1 MPNARTPRIVLVAAL
16 AVLVILAAEGLFAQA
31 PAPQAQA
38 PAATTQAAGEKPAL
52 NWQMSRSG
60 DINRILPLRDRARLQ
75 NEILE
80 WRLDNILP
88 AIMRRE
94 GVEMWLVV
102 NFEYDEDPVYM
113 SLVAQPMFSA
123 RRLSILLFH
132 DSKEGFRKLTA
143 NWHGTST
150 SGPMYTNIFT
160 DRSKGANH
168 QFTVVADYIRQHDPK
183 TIGINYAPHFDYHD
197 EFAHGNGLSAF
208 HKAKLEQALDKKYV
222 DRLVSA
228 EKVAMGW
235 YETRSPR
242 ELSLY
247 RHLAGIGHDLIAEFF
262 SNRAITPDV
271 TTADDVEWW
280 VRQRITALGLDTWF
294 HPSIDIKRSP
304 ADRKRYGERDTVIRR
319 GDLLHCDVGISYLG
333 LTTDMQHNA
342 YVLRLGETE
351 APAGLRELLR
361 KGNRLQ
367 EIHLSEMREGRTGN
381 DILRAILQRGRAE
394 GLRPTVYT
402 HPIGPYGHGSG
413 TMIGMPDKQESVPG
427 TGEHP
432 LCADTVYSIEFSVAA
447 DVPEWGGV
455 EVSTGFED
463 EAVFTGGAARWV
475 DGYPRTFYLIR

>member
-1 MPNARTPRIVLVAAL
+1 MLNALTPRVVVL
-16 AVLVILAAEGLFAQA
+16 AVLIALLPLASAGPLAG
-31 PAPQAQA
+31 APQPATQA
-38 PAATTQAAGEKPAL
+38 PAAHAAGEMPAL
-52 NWQMSRSG
+52 NWQMSRTG

-94 GVEMWLVV
+94 GLEMWLVV
-102 NFEYDEDPVYM
+102 NFEYDEDPVYL

-168 QFTVVADYIRQHDPK
+168 QFTVAADYIRKHDPK

-208 HKAKLEQALDKKYV
+208 HKAKLEQALDRKYV

-228 EKVAMGW
+228 EKVAIGW

-280 VRQRITALGLDTWF
+280 IRQRITALGLDTWF

-304 ADRKRYGERDTVIRR
+304 EDRKRYGERDTVIRR

-367 EIHLSEMREGRTGN
+367 EIHLSEMRGGRAGN
-381 DILRAILQRGRAE
+381 EILRAILQRGRAE

-413 TMIGMPDKQESVPG
+413 TMIGMPDKQEFVPG

-432 LCADTVYSIEFSVAA
+432 LYADTVYSIEFSVAA
-447 DVPEWGGV
+447 DIPEWGGV
-455 EVSTGFED
+455 EVATGFED

-475 DGYPRTFYLIR
+475 DGYPRAFYLIR

>member
-1 MPNARTPRIVLVAAL
+1 MPNTRTPRIVLAAAL
-16 AVLVILAAEGLFAQA
+16 AALASLAAAGPAAQA

-38 PAATTQAAGEKPAL
+38 PEPTARL

-60 DINRILPLRDRARLQ
+60 DISRILPLRERARVQ

-88 AIMRRE
+88 AVMRRE
-94 GVEMWLVV
+94 GLEMWLVV
-102 NFEYDEDPVYM
+102 NFEYAEDPVYM
-113 SLVAQPMFSA
+113 TLVSQPMFSA

-132 DSKEGFRKLTA
+132 DSKDGFRKLTA
-143 NWHGTST
+143 NWHGAST

-168 QFTVVADYIRQHDPK
+168 QFTVVADYIRKHDPK

-262 SNRAITPDV
+262 SNRVITPDV
-271 TTADDVEWW
+271 TTTDDVEWW
-280 VRQRITALGLDTWF
+280 IRQRITALGLDTWF

-367 EIHLSEMREGRTGN
+367 EIHLAEMREGRTGN

-413 TMIGMPDKQESVPG
+413 TMIGMPDKQEFVPG

-432 LCADTVYSIEFSVAA
+432 LHADTVYSIEFSAAA
-447 DVPEWGGV
+447 DIPEWGNV

-463 EAVFTGGAARWV
+463 EAVFIGGAARWV
-475 DGYPRTFYLIR
+475 DGYPRAFYLIR

>member
-1 MPNARTPRIVLVAAL
+1 MPRIPAPRIVFF
-16 AVLVILAAEGLFAQA
+16 AVLVTAAVPAARALLAQA
-31 PAPQAQA
+31 PAPHAH
-38 PAATTQAAGEKPAL
+38 AAEHEAQAAGQQPGL

-60 DINRILPLRDRARLQ
+60 DIHRILSLRDRARVQ
-75 NEILE
+75 NEMLE

-94 GVEMWLVV
+94 GLEMWLVV

-123 RRLSILLFH
+123 RRLSILIFH
-132 DSKEGFRKLTA
+132 DSRDGFRKLTA

-150 SGPMYTNIFT
+150 SGPMYTNLFT

-168 QFTVVADYIRQHDPK
+168 QFTVVADYIRKHDPK
-183 TIGINYAPHFDYHD
+183 TIGINYAPHFEYHD

-208 HKAKLEQALDKKYV
+208 HKAKLEQALDKTYV

-228 EKVAMGW
+228 EKVAIGW

-262 SNRAITPDV
+262 SNRVITPDV

-280 VRQRITALGLDTWF
+280 IRQRITALGLDTWF

-304 ADRKRYGERDTVIRR
+304 EDRKRYGERDTVIRR

-381 DILRAILQRGRAE
+381 EILRAILQRGRAE

-413 TMIGMPDKQESVPG
+413 TMIGMPEKQEFVPG

-432 LCADTVYSIEFSVAA
+432 LHADTVYSIEFSVAA
-447 DVPEWGGV
+447 DIPEWGGV
-455 EVSTGFED
+455 EVATGFED

-475 DGYPRTFYLIR
+475 DGYPRVLYLIR